1 MARLRREEEERA
13 YQRMVSPPPPMETFS
28 RSFPRASTLASS
40 FAEVNRPIR
49 ESDTGDDDVTYNDV
63 HRQLM
68 LVLNVLLSVVG
79 VAATL
84 WVLARWWSTPARLF
98 LAMGG
103 SMLVGAAEIA
113 LYSGYIWHL
122 SEAKKKDK
130 TFKEV
135 KEVVKTWAV
144 GAGADLD
151 EDATP
156 VGAKDHPLEPGVRR
170 RKRES

>member
-1 MARLRREEEERA
+1 
-13 YQRMVSPPPPMETFS
+13 METYSQRFPGAAALS
-28 RSFPRASTLASS
+28 RS

-49 ESDTGDDDVTYNDV
+49 GSDTGDDDVTYNDV

-68 LVLNVLLSVVG
+68 LILNVLLSVVG

-103 SMLVGAAEIA
+103 SMLVGIAEVT

-130 TFKEV
+130 SAREV
-135 KEVVKTWAV
+135 KEVVRTWVVAADGETAGTVREHGGVLV
-144 GAGADLD
+144 GSMVDAAG
-151 EDATP
+151 
-156 VGAKDHPLEPGVRR
+156 PGVRR

>member
-13 YQRMVSPPPPMETFS
+13 YQGMVRPPPARETFS
-28 RSFPRASTLASS
+28 QHFQSSSTLAKS

-49 ESDTGDDDVTYNDV
+49 ESDTGDDQVTLNDV

-68 LVLNVLLSVVG
+68 LILNVLLSVVG

-103 SMLVGAAEIA
+103 GVLIGVAEVA

-130 TFKEV
+130 TFNEV
-135 KEVVKTWAV
+135 KEVVQTWVV
-144 GAGADLD
+144 GGDAKA

-156 VGAKDHPLEPGVRR
+156 VGIEAHALEPGVRR
-170 RKRES
+170 RKKEP